1 MGDYST
7 RQAAARL
14 GISHS
19 VLSKYI
25 VTGKIPAP
33 RAATAGGMTIHFW
46 SDEDIERVRKLLPK
60 IKNGRKTRYRKKQ
73 VTGNR
78 QQAAEKQQLA
88 ISSQPTAR
96 RDLRQSAK

>member
-1 MGDYST
+1 MADYST
-7 RQAAARL
+7 RRAAAKL

-60 IKNGRKTRYRKKQ
+60 IKNGRKTTYQKLR
-73 VTGNR
+73 
-78 QQAAEKQQLA
+78 EKQSPQA
-88 ISSQPTAR
+88 EAPTLQKSR
-96 RDLRQSAK
+96 KGKKKK

>member
-1 MGDYST
+1 MADYST

-33 RAATAGGMTIHFW
+33 RSATAGGMTIHLW
-46 SDEDIERVRKLLPK
+46 TDEDIEKVRRLLPK
-60 IKNGRKTRYRKKQ
+60 IKNGRKTRYKKKHSAVSQ
-73 VTGNR
+73 SKIKNKEKEVKTNGRFLGNE
-78 QQAAEKQQLA
+78 QMA
-88 ISSQPTAR
+88 IGS
-96 RDLRQSAK
+96 